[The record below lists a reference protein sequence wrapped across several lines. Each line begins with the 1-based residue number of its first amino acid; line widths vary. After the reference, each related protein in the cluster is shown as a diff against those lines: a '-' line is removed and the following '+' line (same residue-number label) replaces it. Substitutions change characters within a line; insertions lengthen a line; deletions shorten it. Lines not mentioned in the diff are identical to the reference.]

1 VRANRRPPD
10 SPAST
15 PATLTRQ
22 EAGLCSHHAVSTLE
36 FEIKRHL
43 DLNVSFGLDR
53 TRDRIQQNGGAV
65 PKQDDFRLILGLGVR
80 F

>member
-1 VRANRRPPD
+1 
-10 SPAST
+10 
-15 PATLTRQ
+15 
-22 EAGLCSHHAVSTLE
+22 
-36 FEIKRHL
+36 
-43 DLNVSFGLDR
+43 LDR